1 MPVGRVV
8 IAGLRGG
15 SGKTTLSLGLL
26 RLWRGN
32 RKVVPFKK
40 GPDYIDAGWLSQAA
54 GTQCYNLDTF
64 IIAGDRILQSI
75 SKNSEDADFAVIEG
89 NRGLFDGVDSKGT
102 FSTASLAVLTDT
114 PVILVVDCLKATT
127 TVGVIVKGVVEFDS
141 KVKIKGVVLNSVSN
155 QRHESV
161 IREAVE
167 TYSGV
172 PVVGALKK
180 TSTPL
185 LPERH
190 MGLVTADEHMQVERA
205 LTEICT
211 LVKHSVDI
219 ERIWETGMG
228 AGILNVPVVSEPQYE
243 NKENVKIGV
252 IKDTA
257 FQFYYPENLD
267 ELRKAGGE
275 LSEISAIT
283 QEDLPDVDALYI
295 GGGFPETNA
304 IKLSENVQFKT
315 QLKTAIENGLPVYA
329 ECGGLMFLGRSI
341 SMDGKRYPMVG
352 VFPMDF
358 EMQSKPQAHG
368 YTVVETIKE
377 TPFFGK
383 NVVLRGHE
391 FHYSRVSGL
400 SGGEMDFAF
409 KMKRGKGIFD
419 GQDGVCYKS
428 VFASYTHLHALGAPE
443 WVKGMISAAIQFKRT
458 RGGYRW
464 KKVF

>member
-1 MPVGRVV
+1 MPVGRVA

-26 RLWRGN
+26 RLWRDIRN
-32 RKVVPFKK
+32 VVPFKK

-54 GTQCYNLDTF
+54 NSQCYNLDTF
-64 IIAGDRILQSI
+64 IIPEDKILQSI
-75 SKNSEDADFAVIEG
+75 SKNSKDADFVLIEG
-89 NRGLFDGVDSKGT
+89 NRGLFDGLDSKGT

-127 TVGVIVKGVVEFDS
+127 TVGVIVKGVVNFDS
-141 KVKIKGVVLNSVSN
+141 RVKIKGVVLNSVSN

-180 TSTPL
+180 TPTPL

-205 LTEICT
+205 LTEIST
-211 LVKHSVDI
+211 LVKDSVDI
-219 ERIWETGMG
+219 EKVWEIGMG
-228 AGILNVPVVSEPQYE
+228 AGILNFPDLSETVYE
-243 NKENVKIGV
+243 NREKVKIGV

-267 ELRKAGGE
+267 ELIKAGAE
-275 LSEISAIT
+275 LIEISAVT
-283 QEDLPDVDALYI
+283 QGDLPALDALYI

-329 ECGGLMFLGRSI
+329 ECGGLMFLSRSI
-341 SMDGKRYPMVG
+341 AMNGKRYPMVG

-358 EMQSKPQAHG
+358 EMESKPQAHG
-368 YTVVETIKE
+368 YTVVETNRE
-377 TPFFGK
+377 TTFFGK
-383 NVVLRGHE
+383 NVELRGHE

-400 SGGEMDFAF
+400 RDGEMSFAF
-409 KMKRGKGIFD
+409 KMKRGKGIFN
-419 GQDGVCYKS
+419 GQDGVCYKN
-428 VFASYTHLHALGAPE
+428 VIAAYTHLHALGAPE
-443 WVKGMISAAIQFKRT
+443 WVQGMITSAVRFKKAK
-458 RGGYRW
+458 G
-464 KKVF
+464 V